1 MMFEEKA
8 PTNILALTVQ
18 IVSAHVS
25 NNAVAA
31 AALPTLIQEVHRA
44 LSSIEAA
51 PALLS
56 QRPEPA
62 VPIAKSITP
71 EFIIC
76 LEDGKKMKMLK
87 RHLKTSFNMTPD
99 QYRERWG
106 LAQDYP
112 MVAPRYAKQRSSL
125 AKKIGLGT
133 TPRKRNGATA

>member
-1 MMFEEKA
+1 MVEEKA
-8 PTNILALTVQ
+8 PTNVLALTVQ

-44 LSSIEAA
+44 LSSIESA
-51 PALLS
+51 PALFS

-76 LEDGKKMKMLK
+76 LEDSKKMKMLK

>member
-1 MMFEEKA
+1 MVEEKA
-8 PTNILALTVQ
+8 PTNVLALTVQ

-76 LEDGKKMKMLK
+76 LEDSKKMKMLK

-125 AKKIGLGT
+125 AKKSGLGT

>member
-1 MMFEEKA
+1 MVEEKA
-8 PTNILALTVQ
+8 PTNVLALTVQ

-125 AKKIGLGT
+125 AKKSGLGT

>member
-1 MMFEEKA
+1 MFEEKA

-31 AALPTLIQEVHRA
+31 TALPVLIQEVHRT
-44 LSSIEAA
+44 LSSIVSPPA
-51 PALLS
+51 PTA

-62 VPIAKSITP
+62 VPITESITP

-76 LEDGKKMKMLK
+76 LEDGKKMKLLK
-87 RHLKTSFNMTPD
+87 RHLKTAFNMTPD

-106 LAQDYP
+106 LAQNYP
-112 MVAPRYAKQRSSL
+112 MVAPRYAKKRSSL
-125 AKKIGLGT
+125 AKKSGLGT
-133 TPRKRNGATA
+133 KSLKRNGATA

>member
-1 MMFEEKA
+1 MVEEKA
-8 PTNILALTVQ
+8 PTNVLALTVQ

-44 LSSIEAA
+44 LSSIESA
-51 PALLS
+51 PALFS

-106 LAQDYP
+106 LAQYYP

-125 AKKIGLGT
+125 AKKSGLGT

>member
-1 MMFEEKA
+1 MSDGKA
-8 PTNILALTVQ
+8 ASNILALTAQ
-18 IVSAHVS
+18 IVSAHVAH
-25 NNAVAA
+25 NAVASS
-31 AALPTLIQEVHRA
+31 ALPALIQEVHRT
-44 LSSIEAA
+44 LSSIETA
-51 PALLS
+51 PVPVA

-62 VPIAKSITP
+62 VPIAKSLTP

-87 RHLKTSFNMTPD
+87 RHLKTAFNMTPE

-106 LAQDYP
+106 LAPEYP

-133 TPRKRNGATA
+133 TPRKRRGAAAV

>member
-1 MMFEEKA
+1 MVEEKA
-8 PTNILALTVQ
+8 PTNVLALTVQ

-44 LSSIEAA
+44 LSSIESA
-51 PALLS
+51 PALFS

-76 LEDGKKMKMLK
+76 LEDSKKMKMLK

-125 AKKIGLGT
+125 AKKSGLGT

>member
-1 MMFEEKA
+1 M
-8 PTNILALTVQ
+8 
-18 IVSAHVS
+18 
-25 NNAVAA
+25 
-31 AALPTLIQEVHRA
+31 
-44 LSSIEAA
+44 SIEAPSA
-51 PALLS
+51 HKAA
-56 QRPEPA
+56 RPEPA

-87 RHLKTSFNMTPD
+87 RHLKTAFNMTPD

-133 TPRKRNGATA
+133 KPRKRRGSPG